1 MISVCSKAIY
11 AKKTISKKKASEIG
25 LDAETTAKVMAY
37 CLFIH
42 QYLKARNVKIN
53 DHFAFICL
61 HMSNVNKEYFGQEKE
76 EEQYRERWRRASDWG
91 LHFLS
96 APIAIVDYGKVNSKM
111 KFE

>member
-42 QYLKARNVKIN
+42 
-53 DHFAFICL
+53 
-61 HMSNVNKEYFGQEKE
+61 
-76 EEQYRERWRRASDWG
+76 
-91 LHFLS
+91 
-96 APIAIVDYGKVNSKM
+96 
-111 KFE
+111 